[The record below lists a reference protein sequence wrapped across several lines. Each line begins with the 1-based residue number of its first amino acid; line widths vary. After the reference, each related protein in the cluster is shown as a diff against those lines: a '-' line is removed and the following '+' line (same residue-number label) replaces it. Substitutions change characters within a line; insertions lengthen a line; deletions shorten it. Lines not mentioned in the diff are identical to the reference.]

1 MLRSL
6 YSGISGL
13 RAHQTML
20 DATGNNIAN
29 VNTSGFKSSSVQ
41 FQDTLSQ
48 MTQGGTAPAEDAAGG
63 NPAQVG
69 LGVQV
74 AGITTNF
81 AQGAAQNTG
90 RSSDMMIA
98 GDGFFVTRNG
108 NANSLTRAGAFDFDA
123 NGRLVSPDDGI
134 VQGWMADNAG
144 NLATGGALSDI
155 TLPKGMLSPGSAT
168 TAATME
174 GNLPKEAAPG
184 EQLVRD
190 IEIFAADGT
199 SSMLSLSFTRT
210 GNGWTVA
217 NSDGTGATAALAQQ
231 PDGSLTGPA
240 TTAFK
245 GVNVDLSGLTG
256 YAELRTVSIANQNGR
271 AAGTLESFTLGSDGS
286 LTGAFSNGTQQV
298 VAQIALG
305 NVTNPA
311 GLQKNGGS
319 SYSVT
324 ANSGAI
330 EFGTPGSAGFGS
342 ISGGMLEMSNVDLSQ
357 EFTNLIV
364 AQRGFQANA
373 RIITTGDEI
382 LQELTNLKR

>member
-1 MLRSL
+1 
-6 YSGISGL
+6 
-13 RAHQTML
+13 
-20 DATGNNIAN
+20 
-29 VNTSGFKSSSVQ
+29 
-41 FQDTLSQ
+41 
-48 MTQGGTAPAEDAAGG
+48 
-63 NPAQVG
+63 
-69 LGVQV
+69 
-74 AGITTNF
+74 
-81 AQGAAQNTG
+81 
-90 RSSDMMIA
+90 
-98 GDGFFVTRNG
+98 
-108 NANSLTRAGAFDFDA
+108 
-123 NGRLVSPDDGI
+123 
-134 VQGWMADNAG
+134 MADNAG

-155 TLPKGMLSPGSAT
+155 ALPKGMLSPGSAT

>member
-1 MLRSL
+1 
-6 YSGISGL
+6 
-13 RAHQTML
+13 ML

-48 MTQGGTAPAEDAAGG
+48 MTQGGTAPADDAAGG

-123 NGRLVSPDDGI
+123 NGRLVSPDGGI

-155 TLPKGMLSPGSAT
+155 ALPKGMLSPGSAT

-184 EQLVRD
+184 EQLVRE
-190 IEIFAADGT
+190 IEISQPTAPHRCFAQ
-199 SSMLSLSFTRT
+199 LHLHRQRL
-210 GNGWTVA
+210 TVA
-217 NSDGTGATAALAQQ
+217 NSDGTGATTALAQQ

-245 GVNVDLSGLTG
+245 GVNVNLSGLTG

-271 AAGTLESFTLGSDGS
+271 AAGTLESFTLGADGS

-319 SYSVT
+319 SY
-324 ANSGAI
+324 
-330 EFGTPGSAGFGS
+330 
-342 ISGGMLEMSNVDLSQ
+342 
-357 EFTNLIV
+357 
-364 AQRGFQANA
+364 R
-373 RIITTGDEI
+373 
-382 LQELTNLKR
+382 